1 MEEPPGVIWVFSI
14 LLMDTLTCRGQESSH
29 QPSNWWATALP
40 PETRPYYLFWFY
52 FMFKHLKSG
61 STGWVAFWIL
71 WSTIITMNEDWKDLV
86 CKGSGQPP
94 HQSVGPRP
102 SQQQHC
108 HHSQQHANWKLHQV
122 LCTEGAQGA
131 CLPGLFCFVSL
142 PSVLASIWCT
152 VVLHYANFSLRRE
165 VNCSFPPTPSAGQVD
180 ASTFVNH
187 DHRYYYQSCLRLK
200 YTHHR
205 NTSLQTQAMQT
216 TIRSG

>member
-1 MEEPPGVIWVFSI
+1 MLNVQHSPFHTHTHTSKHRWQRLLARFHLLIRSDNHTHKYTNGRATGSNLGIQYIAHGYFDMQGPGIKPPTFI
-14 LLMDTLTCRGQESSH
+14 
-29 QPSNWWATALP
+29 WWATALP

-108 HHSQQHANWKLHQV
+108 HH
-122 LCTEGAQGA
+122 
-131 CLPGLFCFVSL
+131 
-142 PSVLASIWCT
+142 
-152 VVLHYANFSLRRE
+152 R
-165 VNCSFPPTPSAGQVD
+165 
-180 ASTFVNH
+180 
-187 DHRYYYQSCLRLK
+187 
-200 YTHHR
+200 
-205 NTSLQTQAMQT
+205 
-216 TIRSG
+216 

>member
-1 MEEPPGVIWVFSI
+1 MLNVQHSPFHTHTHTSKHRWQRLLARFHLLIRSDNISTNTPMEEPPGVIWVFSI

-108 HHSQQHANWKLHQV
+108 HH
-122 LCTEGAQGA
+122 
-131 CLPGLFCFVSL
+131 
-142 PSVLASIWCT
+142 
-152 VVLHYANFSLRRE
+152 R
-165 VNCSFPPTPSAGQVD
+165 
-180 ASTFVNH
+180 
-187 DHRYYYQSCLRLK
+187 
-200 YTHHR
+200 
-205 NTSLQTQAMQT
+205 
-216 TIRSG
+216 